1 MPEPNTETTVY
12 TSRNFSINCGGVIH
26 DPDKNLYLILA
37 NRVGASGDISYSY
50 KLPKGQK
57 TETEDL
63 LATAIRE
70 SRRETGVTTTS
81 MALPPDLAEEDMD
94 IDDDDEEIIPGE
106 DMYTTEPIAITHSLW
121 DEGSYTIMCLTFWFA
136 LQANSERF
144 SCQTLQ
150 EFGASDIQLTTTRRE
165 RQQQQRGKQ
174 RSPIWVTEDEALEL
188 LSKEDDKEVI
198 KQMAA
203 LLRVKKTWEQLRDE
217 RDY

>member
-1 MPEPNTETTVY
+1 
-12 TSRNFSINCGGVIH
+12 
-26 DPDKNLYLILA
+26 
-37 NRVGASGDISYSY
+37 
-50 KLPKGQK
+50 
-57 TETEDL
+57 
-63 LATAIRE
+63 
-70 SRRETGVTTTS
+70 
-81 MALPPDLAEEDMD
+81 MD

-144 SCQTLQ
+144 PCQTLQ
-150 EFGASDIQLTTTRRE
+150 EFGASDMQSTTTRRE

-174 RSPIWVTEDEALEL
+174 RSPIWVTEDEALES

>member
-1 MPEPNTETTVY
+1 MPESNTETTVY

-26 DPDKNLYLILA
+26 DPDKDLYLILA

-70 SRRETGVTTTS
+70 TRRETG
-81 MALPPDLAEEDMD
+81 EDMD

-106 DMYTTEPIAITHSLW
+106 DI
-121 DEGSYTIMCLTFWFA
+121 
-136 LQANSERF
+136 
-144 SCQTLQ
+144 
-150 EFGASDIQLTTTRRE
+150 RE
-165 RQQQQRGKQ
+165 RQQQRGKQ

-198 KQMAA
+198 KQMAG

>member
-50 KLPKGQK
+50 KLPKGRK

-70 SRRETGVTTTS
+70 SRRETGVATTS

-136 LQANSERF
+136 LQADSEIF
-144 SCQTLQ
+144 PCQTLQ
-150 EFGASDIQLTTTRRE
+150 EFGASNIRSVTTRRG
-165 RQQQQRGKQ
+165 QQRVKQ
-174 RSPIWVTEDEALEL
+174 RWPIWVTEDEALEL

-198 KQMAA
+198 KQMAG
-203 LLRVKKTWEQLRDE
+203 LLRVKKNWEQLRDE

>member
-1 MPEPNTETTVY
+1 MPESNTETTVY

-136 LQANSERF
+136 LQAF
-144 SCQTLQ
+144 
-150 EFGASDIQLTTTRRE
+150 IK
-165 RQQQQRGKQ
+165 RQQIVESHAGQER
-174 RSPIWVTEDEALEL
+174 TEVHID
-188 LSKEDDKEVI
+188 
-198 KQMAA
+198 
-203 LLRVKKTWEQLRDE
+203 VKKGRPA
-217 RDY
+217 

>member
-57 TETEDL
+57 TETDDL

-121 DEGSYTIMCLTFWFA
+121 DERGYTIMCLTFWFA

-144 SCQTLQ
+144 PCQTLQ
-150 EFGASDIQLTTTRRE
+150 EFGASDIQPTTTRRE